1 MIVLGTFGGAWQI
14 VSAQEMLP
22 TFEQGT
28 HHADVQRRTSV
39 PVNIQICNTNAPIPL
54 VGTFSPT

>member
-1 MIVLGTFGGAWQI
+1 MIVLGTYGGAWQI

-28 HHADVQRRTSV
+28 HHTDVQRRTSV
-39 PVNIQICNTNAPIPL
+39 PVNTQICACKHPDR
-54 VGTFSPT
+54 